1 MNTELW
7 LLALGL
13 VAGIVLYRFVAKRI
27 KQRKLAQV
35 SKRAKL
41 GEKEAE
47 KLLQSK
53 GYTILSS
60 QERRSVVMY
69 LDGEPCESF
78 VRADYIVKKGGKTYL
93 AEVKTGKQANVHL
106 PNVRRQL
113 FEYQNIFDTDG
124 ILFIDMNNYA
134 IIEVSFNRSKAINAN
149 GKYFLAGVFTGVCL
163 MAFIL
168 SF

>member
-1 MNTELW
+1 
-7 LLALGL
+7 
-13 VAGIVLYRFVAKRI
+13 
-27 KQRKLAQV
+27 
-35 SKRAKL
+35 
-41 GEKEAE
+41 
-47 KLLQSK
+47 
-53 GYTILSS
+53 
-60 QERRSVVMY
+60 MY